1 VPTDREERGRS
12 DRTLGHRTVAG
23 GSSGA
28 VAPSPYYDDGGISIY
43 CGDALDIL
51 PVIERGSVSAVV
63 TDPPYVIGAVS
74 AGNMAS
80 KSGGW
85 ADMMNSSG
93 WFTGWYREVDRVL
106 HRRGSFWTFL
116 NWRTVP
122 VVMRAALDARLP
134 VTSMMVW
141 DKQWIGPG
149 GVQGLRPSYE
159 LCALLAQP
167 DFAVKDRGIA
177 DVWQHKVG
185 SYKATGHPA
194 EKPEPLVRRIL
205 ATCQLGPGETVVDPF
220 LGSGTTAVAAK
231 ALGLRCIGIEAEEA
245 NCEIAAERLS
255 QGLLFEGL
263 AA

>member
-1 VPTDREERGRS
+1 MPE
-12 DRTLGHRTVAG
+12 
-23 GSSGA
+23 
-28 VAPSPYYDDGGISIY
+28 PYYDEGGVTIY
-43 CGDALDIL
+43 HGDAMEIL
-51 PVIERGSVSAVV
+51 PTLERGTASAVV

-93 WFTGWYREVDRVL
+93 WFRDWYREVDRLL

-116 NWRTVP
+116 NWRSQP
-122 VVMRAALDARLP
+122 VVMRAALDAGLP
-134 VTSMMVW
+134 ITSMMVW

-159 LCALLAQP
+159 LVALLAQP
-167 DFAVKDRGIA
+167 DFAVKDRGIP

-194 EKPEPLVRRIL
+194 EKPEKLVRRIL
-205 ATCQLGPGETVVDPF
+205 ATCELEPGELVLDPF

-231 ALGLRCIGIEAEEA
+231 ALGLRFVGIEAEES
-245 NCEIAAERLS
+245 NCAMAVGRLA
-255 QGLLFEGL
+255 QGLLFEE

>member
-1 VPTDREERGRS
+1 MSE
-12 DRTLGHRTVAG
+12 
-23 GSSGA
+23 
-28 VAPSPYYDDGGISIY
+28 PYYDEGGVTIY
-43 CGDALDIL
+43 CGDAMEIL
-51 PVIERGSVSAVV
+51 PQIERGSVSAVV

-85 ADMMNSSG
+85 ADMMNSAL
-93 WFTGWYREVDRVL
+93 WFTAWYREVDRVL

-134 VTSMMVW
+134 VTSMAVW
-141 DKQWIGPG
+141 DKEWIGPG
-149 GVQGLRPSYE
+149 GVQGLRPAYE
-159 LCALLAQP
+159 LFALLAQP
-167 DFAVKDRGIA
+167 DFAIKDRSTP
-177 DVWQHKVG
+177 DVWRHKVG

-205 ATCQLGPGETVVDPF
+205 AACELEAGELVVDPF

-231 ALGLRCIGIEAEEA
+231 ALGLRCIGIEAEEM
-245 NCEIAAERLS
+245 NCEMAVDRLV
-255 QGLLFEGL
+255 QGLLFQE

>member
-1 VPTDREERGRS
+1 MTIE
-12 DRTLGHRTVAG
+12 
-23 GSSGA
+23 
-28 VAPSPYYDDGGISIY
+28 PYYDEDGITVY
-43 CGDALDIL
+43 CGDSMEIL
-51 PVIERGSVSAVV
+51 PTIERGSITAVV

-85 ADMMNSSG
+85 ADMMNSAL
-93 WFTGWYREVDRVL
+93 WFTAWYREVARVL
-106 HRRGSFWTFL
+106 HRRGVFWTFL
-116 NWRTVP
+116 NWRTQP
-122 VVMRAALDARLP
+122 VVMRAALDAGLP
-134 VTSMMVW
+134 ITSMLVW

-159 LCALLAQP
+159 LVALMAQP
-167 DFAVKDRGIA
+167 DFAITDRGTP

-205 ATCQLGPGETVVDPF
+205 AASDLPADAVVLDPF

-231 ALGLRCIGIEAEEA
+231 ALGLRCIGIEAEER
-245 NCEIAAERLS
+245 NCQMAVDRLAQCS
-255 QGLLFEGL
+255 LFGGL
-263 AA
+263 AAPEQLAA